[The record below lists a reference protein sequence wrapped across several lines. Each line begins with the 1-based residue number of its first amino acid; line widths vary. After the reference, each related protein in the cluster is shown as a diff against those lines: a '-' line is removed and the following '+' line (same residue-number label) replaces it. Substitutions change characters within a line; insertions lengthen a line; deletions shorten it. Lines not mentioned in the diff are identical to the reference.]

1 LTTTSVLPWPAAAVT
16 SKRSST
22 SASATASW
30 LSSRSGASRI
40 RYLGGLLVPE
50 VGELGVGER
59 ISEVVQVVSDVDDQD
74 FFGATVLRTAEPSPD
89 HLDVLVGRKRGSAEI
104 DGVDL
109 RCVESLIQDV
119 EVREDF
125 DLTIAEPSH
134 QGSAPCGVG
143 ASVDRCRLDPLR
155 LEDRRECLGVL
166 DRRGE
171 DDRMLDVIEVRRQML
186 DDRPISEQVG
196 RDGVEVDPLFE
207 EVLPLV
213 C

>member
-1 LTTTSVLPWPAAAVT
+1 KESRVLMRACDSPAAVSRRRAASTAAREKVRTRTSSRMETPSSARCSSRLTTTSVLPWPAAAVT

-109 RCVESLIQDV
+109 RCVESLTQDV

-125 DLTIAEPSH
+125 DLTIAEPLH

-143 ASVDRCRLDPLR
+143 ASVDRCRLDP
-155 LEDRRECLGVL
+155 
-166 DRRGE
+166 
-171 DDRMLDVIEVRRQML
+171 
-186 DDRPISEQVG
+186 
-196 RDGVEVDPLFE
+196 
-207 EVLPLV
+207 
-213 C
+213 